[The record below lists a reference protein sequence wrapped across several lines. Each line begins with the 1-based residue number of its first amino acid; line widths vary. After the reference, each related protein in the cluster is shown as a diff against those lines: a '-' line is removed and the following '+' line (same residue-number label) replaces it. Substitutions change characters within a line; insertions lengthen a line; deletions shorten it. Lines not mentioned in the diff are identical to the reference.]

1 MDVHEYIERLKPL
14 QVDLVDIEN
23 TMSKLKAEQEK
34 ITQQILELT
43 REFQKAND

>member
-14 QVDLVDIEN
+14 QSDLVDIEN
-23 TMSKLKAEQEK
+23 TISKLKAEQDT

-43 REFQKAND
+43 KEFQKEHD